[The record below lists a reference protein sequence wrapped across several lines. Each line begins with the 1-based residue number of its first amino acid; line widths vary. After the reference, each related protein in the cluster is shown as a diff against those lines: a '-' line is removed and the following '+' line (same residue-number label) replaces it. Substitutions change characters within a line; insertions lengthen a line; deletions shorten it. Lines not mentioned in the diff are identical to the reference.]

1 MKKNKTKS
9 GKQQRKTAK
18 RGTENRKTH
27 DVKPLTVNT
36 KHTTAR
42 LSGPIS
48 DFESCVLCHEW
59 RVLND

>member
-18 RGTENRKTH
+18 LGTENKKTH

-36 KHTTAR
+36 KHTTTR

-48 DFESCVLCHEW
+48 SFESCVACPES
-59 RVLND
+59 